1 MNVQKFGLTE
11 RAVNEIIEEIKGVL
25 QKSGLYFR
33 IFGRVKSGPSIEEK
47 IKRKGYRID
56 GKHMQDIIGVRITLY
71 FSDDVLLCQK
81 IIEQSY
87 DVVDI
92 SKTTA
97 EPEKFCPERLNL
109 VCSMRDKISDQF
121 DNSIWKEYPIDKT
134 FEVQIRTVFSEGWH
148 EVEHDIRYKSIADW
162 SEYPELSRNLNGVF
176 ATLET
181 CDWAMLSIINN
192 LAYQQYKKKQW
203 AQMIKTK
210 MRIHLQDDKLSGSIV
225 ELLNENQEIAKQFF
239 RADRS
244 SVLLFMAC
252 DLKKNVP
259 LTLDNIV
266 YIINACAVK
275 NTAVANLAPSII
287 QARLPRICD

>member
-192 LAYQQYKKKQW
+192 LAYQQYKKSNGHK
-203 AQMIKTK
+203 
-210 MRIHLQDDKLSGSIV
+210 
-225 ELLNENQEIAKQFF
+225 
-239 RADRS
+239 
-244 SVLLFMAC
+244 
-252 DLKKNVP
+252 
-259 LTLDNIV
+259 
-266 YIINACAVK
+266 
-275 NTAVANLAPSII
+275 
-287 QARLPRICD
+287 